1 MTQPS
6 FDNIEVSLRAL
17 RQESAQWARVNAVLE
32 PVATFVTET
41 QDRSALQMGI
51 FAPAYGAYHET
62 CTVVANV
69 AKTGAAETSRISDLL
84 ANIAKVYEA
93 EEQKN
98 AANARSIHEQLG
110 KW

>member
-1 MTQPS
+1 MSQPS
-6 FDNIEVSLRAL
+6 FDNIQVSLHAL
-17 RQESAQWARVNAVLE
+17 REESAQWANVSQQLGPLAQ
-32 PVATFVTET
+32 FVTET

-62 CTVVANV
+62 CTVVARV
-69 AKTGAAETSRISDLL
+69 ADTGAAETARISEMLST
-84 ANIAKVYEA
+84 IAKVYEA

-98 AANARSIHEQLG
+98 AADAQSIHEKLG